1 MDGRFV
7 RERSHGFALSRYKN
21 ILFLVAVLVAQ
32 IIGLAVQVRRPNP
45 NGGDAPAV
53 RLIRYWAIG
62 VMSPPEK
69 AIHGSGSGLRGLWSN
84 YLDLRHVRRQN
95 QELTDQVRRLQL
107 EQATLLEDAR
117 QGQRLQALLAFKEHY
132 IYSTVPAQVIGTSGT
147 DQSRILYIDKG
158 AKDGLKPD
166 MAVIT
171 PDGIVG
177 KLKDVFANTSQVL
190 VISDQTSGA
199 GVVMESTRLRGVLRG
214 NALGQPQ
221 IINMLPDERVKPG
234 ERVVTSGGDQIY
246 PRGLPVGVVDQV
258 VPDTSNPPFMDILI
272 KAQANLGHLE
282 ELLVITQAGDQ
293 MPEREKQD
301 LAQSAAE
308 GALAATQQRA
318 SDILAERLP
327 GLNNPGALADTPPA
341 PDHGSV
347 NPDSVPVRLHPP
359 PALHTDHYSPNT
371 TPQAGALTPG
381 QSVVDP
387 RYAPTPASTA
397 PAASATPAAKGAAK
411 SDSAKTDAKDD
422 AAGQKS
428 DQAATTKPH
437 HSSTSSTSATGTS
450 SAASGDG
457 AATGTAHPATV
468 KPKAPKPPPSDQPA
482 AVPEPGAEPPP
493 ATGNGTPPQ

>member
-1 MDGRFV
+1 
-7 RERSHGFALSRYKN
+7 LSRYKN
-21 ILFLVAVLVAQ
+21 ILFLVAVLVTQ

-62 VMSPPEK
+62 LVSPPEK
-69 AIHGSGSGLRGLWSN
+69 VLHGSGSGLRGLWSN
-84 YLDLRHVRRQN
+84 YLDLRHVRQQN
-95 QELTDQVRRLQL
+95 QELTERVRRLQL

-117 QGQRLQALLAFKEHY
+117 QGQRLQSLLAFKEHY
-132 IYSTVPAQVIGTSGT
+132 IYTTVPAQVIGTSGT

-177 KLKDVFANTSQVL
+177 KLKDVFGGTSQVL

-199 GVVMESTRLRGVLRG
+199 GVLLEQTRLRGVLRG

-258 VPDTSNPPFMDILI
+258 VPDTSNPPYMDILI
-272 KAQANLGHLE
+272 KPAANLGHLE

-293 MPEREKQD
+293 MPEKEKQD
-301 LAQSAAE
+301 LAQSAAA
-308 GALAATQQRA
+308 GAMAETQQRA

-327 GLNNPGALADTPPA
+327 GLTDPNALADTPGQTNSVAAGTAAAVAAAAAVA
-341 PDHGSV
+341 PK
-347 NPDSVPVRLHPP
+347 LHPP
-359 PALHTDHYSPNT
+359 PALHADHYSPDAT
-371 TPQAGALTPG
+371 APASALTPG
-381 QSVVDP
+381 QAIVDP
-387 RYAPTPASTA
+387 KYAAPPPTAK
-397 PAASATPAAKGAAK
+397 AASKKPEPADDSGGESGAQGDAAKPAV
-411 SDSAKTDAKDD
+411 
-422 AAGQKS
+422 
-428 DQAATTKPH
+428 H
-437 HSSTSSTSATGTS
+437 HPATS
-450 SAASGDG
+450 SAAAPG
-457 AATGTAHPATV
+457 AEAAAGTAHPPAA
-468 KPKAPKPPPSDQPA
+468 KPKTPKATPADQPA
-482 AVPEPGAEPPP
+482 TAAPTTEPAPEPP
-493 ATGNGTPPQ
+493 AASGNGSPPQ

>member
-1 MDGRFV
+1 M
-7 RERSHGFALSRYKN
+7 SRYKN

-62 VMSPPEK
+62 LMSPPEK
-69 AIHGSGSGLRGLWSN
+69 VLHGSGSGLRGLWSN
-84 YLDLRHVRRQN
+84 YLDLRHVRQQN
-95 QELTDQVRRLQL
+95 QELTERVSRLQL

-117 QGQRLQALLAFKEHY
+117 QGQRLQSLLAFKEHY
-132 IYSTVPAQVIGTSGT
+132 IYTTVPAQVIGTSGT

-177 KLKDVFANTSQVL
+177 KLKDVFGGTSQVL

-199 GVVMESTRLRGVLRG
+199 GVLLEQTRLRGVLRG

-258 VPDTSNPPFMDILI
+258 VPDTSNPPYMDILI
-272 KAQANLGHLE
+272 KPAANLGHLE

-293 MPEREKQD
+293 MPEKEKQD
-301 LAQSAAE
+301 LAQSAAA
-308 GALAATQQRA
+308 GAMAETQQRA

-327 GLNNPGALADTPPA
+327 GLTDPSALADTPGQPNSAAAGTAAAAAAALTVA
-341 PDHGSV
+341 PK
-347 NPDSVPVRLHPP
+347 LHPP
-359 PALHTDHYSPNT
+359 PALHADHYSPNAT
-371 TPQAGALTPG
+371 APASALTPG
-381 QSVVDP
+381 QAIVDP
-387 RYAPTPASTA
+387 KYAPLPAE
-397 PAASATPAAKGAAK
+397 AKAVSKKPEPGG
-411 SDSAKTDAKDD
+411 DD
-422 AAGQKS
+422 AAGQAEEVKPPAHRPAS
-428 DQAATTKPH
+428 SPAAPD
-437 HSSTSSTSATGTS
+437 GE
-450 SAASGDG
+450 AAP
-457 AATGTAHPATV
+457 GTAHTAAA
-468 KPKAPKPPPSDQPA
+468 KPKTPKVPTAEQPA
-482 AVPEPGAEPPP
+482 AAEPKAEPGAEPP
-493 ATGNGTPPQ
+493 AASGSGSPPQ